1 MFPFTVS
8 KFIWI
13 SRVSLVLL
21 DKLFRCSIFKVLI
34 EFVALVKQLIHYIT
48 SLWVCQ
54 AFFQNFFWFFSTR
67 FILAFL
73 RCNFYIISYS
83 FAFVKTFFKISF
95 GFSLTHLFS
104 CMIPFICFLFYA
116 LHFSFSVRSLEYLSV
131 RLAFGYSFVPLSWV
145 SFIIIRFS
153 TAFVKAFFALFC
165 SLLGLCIS
173 GSVVLCSVVVLPHFD
188 CIDLAAVLLFPLVSA
203 DCFAAEKYLGVSR
216 PPGKRAV
223 FSTKAAA

>member
-54 AFFQNFFWFFSTR
+54 AFFQNFFWFFSA
-67 FILAFL
+67 FFFLSFL

-83 FAFVKTFFKISF
+83 LAFVKSFFKISF
-95 GFSLTHLFS
+95 DFFSWPLLWSFLIFCLFAS
-104 CMIPFICFLFYA
+104 SFVLCS
-116 LHFSFSVRSLEYLSV
+116 FSFSVHSLEYLSV
-131 RLAFGYSFVPLSWV
+131 HLAFGYSFLPLSWV

-153 TAFVKAFFALFC
+153 TPFVKPFFAFFC
-165 SLLGLCIS
+165 GLLGLLVMAPLYSFCVVGFAQWCCIN
-173 GSVVLCSVVVLPHFD
+173 LPR
-188 CIDLAAVLLFPLVSA
+188 LGVLLIFCLQ
-203 DCFAAEKYLGVSR
+203 
-216 PPGKRAV
+216 
-223 FSTKAAA
+223 